1 MALSN
6 TATPI
11 YYGRF
16 REAVMR
22 GEIPVCREIS
32 MEMNRIDDLIANPGV
47 YYDDKAV
54 NGFIKFCERELT
66 LTDGSDL
73 KLLDSF
79 KLWAEEIFGWYY
91 FVERS
96 VYVPEP
102 GGHGGHYE
110 RKRIKKRLITKQYLI
125 ITRAAAKTMYLECLQ
140 AYFMTVD
147 KSTTQQV
154 TTAPTM
160 KQAEEVLSPF
170 RTALARARGP
180 VFKFMTMGSIQN
192 TTGAK
197 SDRVKMASTKNGIE
211 NFLTGSLLEI
221 RPMTIEK
228 LQGRRDRVA
237 TVDEWLSCDIRE
249 DPIGAIEQG
258 AAKNE
263 DYLIVAASSEGT
275 VRNGCGD
282 TIKMELMEILKG
294 EYINPHVSI
303 FYYKL
308 DSIDEVGKPEMWLKA
323 NPNLGQTVSY
333 ETYQLDVERAENSPG
348 ARNDILAKRFNLPM
362 EGYTYFFTYEETLRH
377 RHRDF
382 WQMPCAMGA
391 DLSLGDDFCSFTF
404 LFPLE
409 NGYFGVK
416 TRDYITSYTL
426 SQLPLAMR
434 QKYEEFMNEG
444 TLQVFDGTVLDM
456 MQVYDDLDAYILR
469 SEYDVRAFGYDPY
482 NAKEFVERW
491 AQENGPFGIEKVI
504 QGARTE
510 SVPLGEL
517 KKLSEQRKLL
527 FDEALMAK
535 MQPRPARPTPRGAKR
550 RRLPAGM
557 KPHSSRGTRR
567 TAPMRRQTA
576 RPRPKRA
583 KRPQRN
589 TPAMRRPL
597 PTPTRPSPSPARRR
611 TLRPP
616 ACASNCW
623 RWCMAQM

>member
-1 MALSN
+1 
-6 TATPI
+6 
-11 YYGRF
+11 
-16 REAVMR
+16 MR

-47 YYDDKAV
+47 WYDDKAV
-54 NGFIKFCERELT
+54 KGFIKFCEKELT

-96 VYVPEP
+96 VYVPNP
-102 GGHGGHYE
+102 HGGGGHYE
-110 RKRIKKRLITKQYLI
+110 RRKIKKRLINKQYLI

-140 AYFMTVD
+140 AFFMAVD
-147 KSTTQQV
+147 TSTTQQL

-160 KQAEEVLSPF
+160 KQAEAVLSPF

-180 VFKFMTMGSIQN
+180 LFQFMTEGSLQN

-197 SDRVKMASTKNGIE
+197 ADRVKLTSTKKGIE
-211 NFLTGSLLEI
+211 NFVTNSLLEV

-228 LQGRRDRVA
+228 LQGRRDRIA

-249 DPIGAIEQG
+249 DPISAIEQG

-294 EYINPHVSI
+294 NYVNPHVSI
-303 FYYKL
+303 WYYKL

-323 NPNLGQTVSY
+323 NPNLGQTVTY

-348 ARNDILAKRFNLPM
+348 ARNDILAKRFDLPM
-362 EGYTYFFTYEETLRH
+362 EGYTYFFPYEETLCH
-377 RHRDF
+377 RKRDY
-382 WQMPCAMGA
+382 WQMPCAMGC

-404 LFPLE
+404 LFPLV

-416 TRDYITSYTL
+416 TRDYISSYTL
-426 SQLPLAMR
+426 SKLPMAMR
-434 QKYEEFMNEG
+434 QKYDDFMREG

-456 MQVYDDLDAYILR
+456 MQVYEDLDDYIQQ
-469 SEYDVRAFGYDPY
+469 SEYDVRAVGYDPY
-482 NAKEFVERW
+482 NAKEFIERW
-491 AQENGPFGIEKVI
+491 ATENGSFGIEKVI
-504 QGARTE
+504 QGAKTE
-510 SVPLGEL
+510 SVPLGEI

-527 FDEALMAK
+527 FDEKLMQFAMGNCITLEDTNGNRKLYKQRHDQKIDAVAALMDAYVAWK
-535 MQPRPARPTPRGAKR
+535 LNRD
-550 RRLPAGM
+550 
-557 KPHSSRGTRR
+557 
-567 TAPMRRQTA
+567 
-576 RPRPKRA
+576 
-583 KRPQRN
+583 N
-589 TPAMRRPL
+589 FE
-597 PTPTRPSPSPARRR
+597 
-611 TLRPP
+611 
-616 ACASNCW
+616 
-623 RWCMAQM
+623 

>member
-22 GEIPVCREIS
+22 GDIPICREIA

-197 SDRVKMASTKNGIE
+197 SDRVKMASTKKGIE

-362 EGYTYFFTYEETLRH
+362 EGYTYFFPYEETLCH

-382 WQMPCAMGA
+382 WQMPCALGA

-404 LFPLE
+404 LFPLA

-456 MQVYDDLDAYILR
+456 MQVYDDLDAYILQ

-527 FDEALMAK
+527 FDEKLMEFAMGNCITLEDTNGNRKLYKQRHDKKIDAVAALMDAYVAWK
-535 MQPRPARPTPRGAKR
+535 LNRE
-550 RRLPAGM
+550 
-557 KPHSSRGTRR
+557 SFE
-567 TAPMRRQTA
+567 
-576 RPRPKRA
+576 
-583 KRPQRN
+583 
-589 TPAMRRPL
+589 
-597 PTPTRPSPSPARRR
+597 
-611 TLRPP
+611 
-616 ACASNCW
+616 
-623 RWCMAQM
+623 